1 MANSTSLLEEWS
13 ILWLQEKLKAGL
25 DGGQEVNSFCKI
37 MNEWGKKGRRRHFF
51 FSSKFQGIRN
61 NSFTHPIPLR
71 KVKGRKIGSHS
82 SLGDG

>member
-1 MANSTSLLEEWS
+1 MADSTSLLEELS
-13 ILWLQEKLKAGL
+13 ILWLQEKLKTGL
-25 DGGQEVNSFCKI
+25 DGGQEINSFCKR
-37 MNEWGKKGRRRHFF
+37 MNEWEEKGRRRLF

-71 KVKGRKIGSHS
+71 KVKGRKIGRHL